1 MDDLKSLKGF
11 IDNSSFSPEIKKALF
26 DCVLLEL
33 RKSPTSEYLRVIRNV
48 IGTQDSS
55 NEN

>member
-1 MDDLKSLKGF
+1 MDDIKSLKGF
-11 IDNSSFSPEIKKALF
+11 VDNSSFSPEIKKALF